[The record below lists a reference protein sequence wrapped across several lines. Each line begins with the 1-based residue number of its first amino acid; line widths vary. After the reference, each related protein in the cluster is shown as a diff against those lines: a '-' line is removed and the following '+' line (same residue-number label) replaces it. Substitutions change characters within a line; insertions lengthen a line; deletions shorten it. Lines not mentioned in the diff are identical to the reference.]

1 MDDESMRRLLPL
13 LAVLFLTAAP
23 LPQAAAQEFALDA
36 PATVT
41 MRATVPVGWT
51 APAPKGGIIEIRPT
65 GPKARRAAYA
75 YTLKN
80 PQPVEAPEAPGDY
93 VLVLKFKGED
103 RVSQPLRVEPATA
116 TLSAPPQTDAGA
128 AVTVTW
134 DGPNSRNDRVTFAEP
149 GGAPIRGASY
159 AYTGNSKDGTVMLKA
174 PPDTGRYDIVYVT
187 GKTVI
192 ARAPIAVG
200 SIAAT
205 LDLPAEVTAGSRL
218 AVAFD
223 GPDNQGDRITFA
235 ARDGEPISP
244 ASYAYTGNAKDG
256 RVTLRAFEEPGGYDV
271 VYLSGGRVIGRAP
284 VEILPVAM
292 AIEAP
297 AEVPALLL
305 FEAAWQGDG
314 NQGDRIVLAQPG
326 ESDSRHYRYIDPA
339 EPAVAMRAP
348 EAPGPY
354 ELVYRTRGGKEL
366 ARRAITV
373 TPAPLDPGQ
382 IEVPLAPAA
391 ILGPNDAVGV
401 ILDASGSM
409 LQRQDGERR
418 IAIAKRVLTGLVT
431 ETIPP
436 GTGFALRVFG
446 NREAKACRTDLELP
460 LGPHDPARAAAV
472 IATITAVNRARTPI
486 AESVALAAS
495 DLAGAR
501 GSRVLILITDGEET
515 CGGDP
520 GAAIEALRA
529 GGVDVRVNIV
539 GYAIGDPALARS
551 FEAWAA
557 AGGGAYFEAANAD
570 ELSAALLR
578 ATASPFRVVTQ
589 AGELVATGL
598 TGDPPQTVPA
608 DRYIVHVGGLE
619 HPAEVRPRKLTRVSR

>member
-1 MDDESMRRLLPL
+1 MRRFLAL
-13 LAVLFLTAAP
+13 LAVLFLTSGP
-23 LPQAAAQEFALDA
+23 LSQASAQEFALDA
-36 PATVT
+36 PAAVT
-41 MRATVPVGWT
+41 LRATFPVGWT
-51 APAPKGGIIEIRPT
+51 APEAKGGIIEVRPT

-75 YTLKN
+75 YTIKN
-80 PQPVEAPEAPGDY
+80 PQPVQAPEAPGDY
-93 VLVLKFKGED
+93 LLVLSFKGED
-103 RVSQPLRVEPATA
+103 RVSQPLRVNPATA
-116 TLSAPPQTDAGA
+116 SLNAASGSDAGA

-134 DGPNSRNDRVTFAEP
+134 EGPNSRNDHVTFAEP
-149 GGAPIRGASY
+149 GGPPIRGTSY
-159 AYTGNSKDGTVMLKA
+159 AYTGNSKDGTVTLKA
-174 PPDTGRYDIVYVT
+174 PQDAGRYDIVYVT

-192 ARAPIAVG
+192 ARTPISVG
-200 SIAAT
+200 SIAAS

-235 ARDGEPISP
+235 ARDGDPISP
-244 ASYAYTGNAKDG
+244 ASYAYTGNARDG
-256 RVTLRAFEEPGGYDV
+256 RVTLRAFEQPGSFDV

-292 AIEAP
+292 TIVAP

-305 FEAAWQGDG
+305 FETAWQGDA
-314 NQGDRIVLAQPG
+314 NQGDRIVMAEPG
-326 ESDSRHYRYIDPA
+326 GNDSRHYRYIDPA
-339 EPAVAMRAP
+339 KPTVAMRAP

-354 ELVYRTRGGKEL
+354 ELVYLTRGGKEL
-366 ARRAITV
+366 TRRAITV

-382 IEVPLAPAA
+382 IEVTLAPTAM
-391 ILGPNDAVGV
+391 LGPDDAVGV

-409 LQRQDGERR
+409 LKRQDGERR

-431 ETIPP
+431 DTIPP

-446 NREAKACRTDLELP
+446 NREANACRTDLELP
-460 LGPHDPARAAAV
+460 LGPHDPAKAAGV
-472 IATITAVNRARTPI
+472 IATINAVNLAKTPI

-495 DLAGAR
+495 DLAGAS

-520 GAAIEALRA
+520 GGAIEALRA

-539 GYAIGDPALARS
+539 GYAIDDAGLART

-557 AGGGAYFEAANAD
+557 VGGGAYFNAANAD

-578 ATASPFRVVTQ
+578 ATASPFQVLSET
-589 AGELVATGL
+589 GELTAAGL
-598 TGDPPQTVPA
+598 TGDPPQTIPA
-608 DRYIVHVGGLE
+608 GTYIVRVGGKE
-619 HPAEVRPRKLTRVSR
+619 HRVEVKPRELTRVTP